1 MPYGSLNTSDA
12 RRIVDYA
19 TAVAHEAGVVPIRGY
34 TLKPYGKRTRKTLTI
49 HREGEDVVVKLYT
62 TKIIRYKPDDT
73 IIVDFG
79 GWDSQTTVRFVEA
92 ILALS
97 ISRRSGGLWLFQ
109 DGVYHKLNACNPMVF
124 KGGKSRYSPQYIPEE
139 PVMRYELDRKAFNK
153 VKKDHY
159 GNFIDYLIG
168 VWKIRNEIAFTK
180 EEAREVFTTEYY
192 EVVSTEE
199 LGEWMRNEEL
209 WYKAVVV
216 ILRRCARVKAWRW
229 DDAPVSVK
237 KSRIDD
243 EIKHT
248 LLTLHAQE
256 ASMLTQVEYTGGKV
270 FRDVY
275 AKYAR

>member
-1 MPYGSLNTSDA
+1 MAYGSLNTSDA
-12 RRIVDYA
+12 RRIVTYA
-19 TAVAHEAGVVPIRGY
+19 DAVEHEAGVVPIRGS
-34 TLKPYGKRTRKTLTI
+34 TLKPYGKRTRKILTI
-49 HREGEDVVVKLYT
+49 HREGEDVVVKLYST
-62 TKIIRYKPDDT
+62 NIVRYKPDDT

-79 GWDSQTTVRFVEA
+79 GWDSQTTVKFVEA

-97 ISRRSGGLWLFQ
+97 ISRREGGLWLLQ
-109 DGVYHKLNACNPMVF
+109 KGVYHKVDANNQMVF
-124 KGGKSRYSPQYIPEE
+124 KGERSRYSPQYIPEK
-139 PVMRYELDRKAFNK
+139 PVVRYELDKKAFNK

-168 VWKIRNEIAFTK
+168 VWNIRNGTAFTK
-180 EEAREVFTTEYY
+180 REAREVFTTEYY
-192 EVVSTEE
+192 EVVPTEE

-216 ILRRCARVKAWRW
+216 ILRRCAKARAWRW

-237 KSRIDD
+237 RSRINN
-243 EIKHT
+243 EIQHT

-256 ASMLTQVEYTGGKV
+256 ASMLTQVEYTGGKI

-275 AKYAR
+275 AKYAG